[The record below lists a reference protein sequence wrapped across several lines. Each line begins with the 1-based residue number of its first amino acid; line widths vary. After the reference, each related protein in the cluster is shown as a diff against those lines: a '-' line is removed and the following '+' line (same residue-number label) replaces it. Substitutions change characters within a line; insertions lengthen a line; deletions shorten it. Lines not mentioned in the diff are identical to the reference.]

1 MGQKTM
7 RSFALVSAL
16 AFVVFAYSAQI
27 DSQEVADLK
36 EDVSAD
42 MPEPADINSADCSSV
57 RSSLPSLCKMFGE
70 SYCGKMRAR
79 LETSCKDVPEEETE
93 SFLETEEDSSMPDQ
107 DSSDY
112 SDLGEMQGRR
122 GGGALMTSGS
132 FTMMSSNRAGNSERT
147 LGDADDEK
155 EKVEDWDIRKG
166 GKCGQEEAWMAMD
179 AEDESLGKC
188 VEFEAD
194 SKCSPQCFHQGK
206 SVDETVTGAVCS
218 KICRVPGA
226 SGAQCNVIKSVTP
239 MKEESKGLGE
249 GKTMYLT
256 RSKVMQAGLDLND
269 LSNADPM
276 ACAGVAT
283 NRRA

>member
-1 MGQKTM
+1 M
-7 RSFALVSAL
+7 RSFALVCAL
-16 AFVVFAYSAQI
+16 AFMVFAYSAQI
-27 DSQEVADLK
+27 DSQEVADLT
-36 EDVSAD
+36 EEIGAAAESANID
-42 MPEPADINSADCSSV
+42 SADCSSV

-79 LETSCKDVPEEETE
+79 LETSCKDVPEEEPE
-93 SFLETEEDSSMPDQ
+93 SFLETDEDNSTPDE

-132 FTMMSSNRAGNSERT
+132 FTMMSGNRAGNSERM
-147 LGDADDEK
+147 LGEADRDDEK
-155 EKVEDWDIRKG
+155 EKAKDWDIRKG
-166 GKCGQEEAWMAMD
+166 GKCGHEQAWMAMD

-194 SKCSPQCFHQGK
+194 SKCAAQCFHQGK
-206 SVDETVTGAVCS
+206 SVDETATGAVCS

-226 SGAQCNVIKSVTP
+226 DGAHCNVIKSVTP
-239 MKEESKGLGE
+239 MKEESQGLGE

-256 RSKVMQAGLDLND
+256 RSKVMQAGLDLNN
-269 LSNADPM
+269 LSDADPM

>member
-1 MGQKTM
+1 MGKTM
-7 RSFALVSAL
+7 RSFALVCAL

-93 SFLETEEDSSMPDQ
+93 SFLETEEDSSMLDQ

-132 FTMMSSNRAGNSERT
+132 FTMMSSNRAGNSERV
-147 LGDADDEK
+147 LGEADDER
-155 EKVEDWDIRKG
+155 EKAEDWDIRKG
-166 GKCGQEEAWMAMD
+166 GKCGQEQAWMAMD

-194 SKCSPQCFHQGK
+194 SKCSPQGK
-206 SVDETVTGAVCS
+206 SVDETATGAVCS

-226 SGAQCNVIKSVTP
+226 NGAQCNVIKTVQP
-239 MKEESKGLGE
+239 IKEESAGD
-249 GKTMYLT
+249 KTMYLT
-256 RSKVMQAGLDLND
+256 RSKVMQA
-269 LSNADPM
+269 
-276 ACAGVAT
+276 
-283 NRRA
+283 

>member
-1 MGQKTM
+1 MGKAM
-7 RSFALVSAL
+7 RSVFVVVVL
-16 AFVVFAYSAQI
+16 AFLVFAYTAQI
-27 DSQEVADLK
+27 NDQEVADLK
-36 EDVSAD
+36 EDLSVD
-42 MPEPADINSADCSSV
+42 VPEVKDVNPVDCSAV
-57 RSSLPSLCKMFGE
+57 RSSMPSLCNMFGDK
-70 SYCGKMRAR
+70 YCGAMKAK
-79 LETSCKDVPEEETE
+79 LEKNCPEET
-93 SFLETEEDSSMPDQ
+93 SFLEEDEDSTTDMAP
-107 DSSDY
+107 SDNDDY
-112 SDLGEMQGRR
+112 ADIGEMQGRR